1 MKYTI
6 ATLASLL
13 LFAQLVVPTYGD
25 DSLFGRESPFGHGFV
40 EIKLLDAYFGTS
52 ASKIEVEPG
61 DKNVP
66 LTVVFSNIGSQDI
79 AGIRGQLNLP
89 TGFSSS
95 KSSQGLIEADN
106 IQVAQSGQ
114 SFALTFFVDLDKNL
128 PMQQY
133 QGTIKLTFSRVRE
146 SGSREHFD
154 TFTFK
159 LPGKGVLNVKAQNPF
174 LIPSTNNE
182 VTVEISNPGTAPISN
197 IDVVLQNTQTSIAA
211 NSQSTTNLEKVVFDQ
226 NHWKVGTVLAN
237 SKSFFS
243 FNIYVPQDLADNAIH
258 APVSVSYFDAQGNQV
273 TQTRTID
280 FIVGPANPGS
290 ALKISTT
297 PYLTTGIMENLALEL
312 TNLSGSKISDI
323 SISVTPHSDAVKI
336 LQDTKWFI
344 KEIDP
349 LSKTKLEIPVFAD
362 RSVQE
367 RAIILD
373 ISVQYTNK
381 GNTVAE
387 KHSVGLYMKGLIDTS
402 IFGINVIEIAGKQT
416 IIGNVLN
423 QGNTKGLF
431 ATATVEPLADS
442 NIKKSTQ
449 YIGDIDTDAPV
460 PFNIPIEFVGEPR
473 GGEHKV
479 RISVSYKDSLLQDL
493 VVTQETSIFYKDG
506 NTKTTYDLSQISII
520 ILVIVAGGIGGIL
533 LKMGKIKTT
542 AIRKIKEG
550 SS

>member
-1 MKYTI
+1 MKHTI
-6 ATLASLL
+6 SILASLL
-13 LFAQLVVPTYGD
+13 LFAQLIVPTYGD
-25 DSLFGRESPFGHGFV
+25 ESLFGRESPFGHGFV
-40 EIKLLDAYFGTS
+40 EIKFLDAYFGTS
-52 ASKIEVEPG
+52 TSKIEVEPG

-95 KSSQGLIEADN
+95 KSARGLIEADN
-106 IQVAQSGQ
+106 TQVAPSGQ
-114 SFALTFFVDLDKNL
+114 SFALTFFVDLDKSL
-128 PMQQY
+128 PLQQY

-182 VTVEISNPGTAPISN
+182 VTVEVSNAGSAPISN
-197 IDVVLQNTQTSIAA
+197 VEIVLQNTQTSIAA
-211 NSQSTTNLEKVVFDQ
+211 NSQSTTNLENVVFDQ
-226 NHWKVGTVLAN
+226 NHWKIGTVLAD
-237 SKSFFS
+237 SKNFLS
-243 FNIYVPQDLADNAIH
+243 FNMYVPQDLANKPIH

-273 TQTRTID
+273 TQSRTID
-280 FIVGPANPGS
+280 FIVGPVNPGS
-290 ALKISTT
+290 AIKISTT
-297 PYLTTGIMENLALEL
+297 SYLTTGIMENLALEL

-323 SISVTPHSDAVKI
+323 SISITPNSDAVKI

-349 LSKTKLEIPVFAD
+349 LSKTKLEIPIFAD

-367 RAIILD
+367 RAVLLD
-373 ISVQYTNK
+373 ISVQYTHK
-381 GNTVAE
+381 GSTVAE
-387 KHSVGLYMKGLIDTS
+387 RHNVGVYMKGLIDTS

-431 ATATVEPLADS
+431 GSATVEPLADS

-473 GGEHKV
+473 AGEHKV
-479 RISVSYKDSLLQDL
+479 RIIVNYKDSLLQDHT
-493 VVTQETSIFYKDG
+493 VTQETSIFYKDIK
-506 NTKTTYDLSQISII
+506 TKTYDLSQISLIV
-520 ILVIVAGGIGGIL
+520 LVIVAGGIGGIL
-533 LKMGKIKTT
+533 LKMGKIKTS
-542 AIRKIKEG
+542 AIKKIKED